1 MFPHKLSEICEA
13 EERINKMDDNE
24 IKIISEKLS
33 LIIKLMISNDKKYQK
48 MTSFEKIS
56 IVNYERLSSEQISSL
71 LDIPLKTVRNIL
83 PKLRKN
89 EYKERN

>member
-1 MFPHKLSEICEA
+1 
-13 EERINKMDDNE
+13 MDDNE